1 MKPRNNFRPVC
12 QFSLKTILTAS
23 IAFSTTIVSAQI
35 PDHKNN
41 TIYIVSGTYIYNYD
55 PDQPILPG
63 INPSTN
69 KISLPDGSKS
79 CLAVCKNPKANDE
92 SLTFFTVV
100 NDTYY
105 YYHDGAWQSTGH
117 STGHQAA
124 ANIGSAGN
132 YIYNLVSNG
141 GQIFVY
147 NGKENGKLL
156 TKVNFAPGGPVDV
169 IGDNAGN
176 FYVLKTS
183 LPQMMSVYDT
193 KGELTQTYDM
203 TGMPNISNGGGFAI
217 VKQKIY
223 VTNTNGFYYGEID
236 GTTINFTN
244 IRNPLPFMSVQD
256 YGSGSFEPL
265 EAVALASKNKAALEN
280 ESQKLTEAS
289 VNLEKNTTAEIPKEI
304 ISASTLK
311 E

>member
-1 MKPRNNFRPVC
+1 MKTQIYFHPIC

-23 IAFSTTIVSAQI
+23 IAFSSTQVFAQLPESNSNI
-35 PDHKNN
+35 
-41 TIYIVSGTYIYNYD
+41 IYMVSGTYIYNYN
-55 PDQPILPG
+55 PSQPILPG
-63 INPSTN
+63 INPTTN
-69 KISLPDGSKS
+69 KIPLPDGSKS
-79 CLAVCKNPKANDE
+79 CLAVCKNPKMDDG

-100 NDTYY
+100 NDSYY
-105 YYHDGAWQSTGH
+105 YYHDGVWQSTGH
-117 STGHQAA
+117 STGHQSA

-141 GQIFVY
+141 GQIYVY

-169 IGDNAGN
+169 IGDNDGN

-183 LPQMMSVYDT
+183 PPQVMSVYNI
-193 KGELTQTYDM
+193 KGDLTHTYNL

-217 VKQKIY
+217 VDQKIY
-223 VTNTNGFYYGEID
+223 VSNTNGFYVGEIN
-236 GTTINFTN
+236 GCIIEFINT
-244 IRNPLPFMSVQD
+244 RNPLPFMSIQD
-256 YGSGSFEPL
+256 YGSSSFEPL
-265 EAVALASKNKAALEN
+265 AAVALKSKIVT
-280 ESQKLTEAS
+280 ESNDAQKITEAS
-289 VNLEKNTTAEIPKEI
+289 VNLEKNTTAETPKEI